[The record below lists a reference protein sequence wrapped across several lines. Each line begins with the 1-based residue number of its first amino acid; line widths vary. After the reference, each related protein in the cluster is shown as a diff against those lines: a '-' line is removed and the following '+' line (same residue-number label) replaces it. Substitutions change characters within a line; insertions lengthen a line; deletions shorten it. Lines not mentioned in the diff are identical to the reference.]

1 VVADPDARVSRL
13 RLLPE
18 AERTRMVEEWGRTE
32 GRYPQGLGIVRVFA
46 EVARARSAATALSC
60 GSQTMSYGELDRRSA
75 QCARYLRLRGVQP
88 GSVVGLSVDRSFE
101 LIVGMLGIVKAGG
114 AYCPLEEN
122 NPDARLSSM
131 MKEARVSTVVTMS
144 SQAGRLRSLGAEVVC
159 LDSGWGEIGR
169 EEATD
174 PGAEVTGSSLAY
186 AMYTSGSTGQ
196 PKCVGVPHDAV
207 VRLVRDVTYVH
218 LGPEEV
224 LLQYAPVSFDASTFE
239 IWGALLNGGKLVIMP
254 AGRYSLEEVGSVVQ
268 STGVTTLWLTAAL
281 FHHMV
286 DGPLEFFGGV
296 RQLLAGGEVLSVGHV
311 QKFARRY
318 PQCTLINGYGPTEN
332 TTFTC
337 CYTVKDPEGLGGS
350 VPIGRPVNATHV
362 YILDGH
368 LQPVPV
374 GVPGELYIGGDGLAT
389 GYLHQPSL
397 TAERFIADP
406 YRVGERMYRSGDRV
420 RYRADGNIEF
430 LGRMDA
436 QVKLR
441 GYRIEPGEIEAVL
454 AEEETVKESV
464 VLMHEDAAG
473 EKSLVAYLTAR
484 PGRTIAREAVEKFVR
499 SRLPEY
505 MVPAAWVVLE
515 RFPVTPTGKI
525 DRNDLPD
532 PVAASGAAT
541 PDENGGG
548 NPTENALAQIWARL
562 LPGRTI
568 DRKKSFFEQGGH
580 SLLAMQLASRIMEVF
595 QIRLSLATL
604 FEHPSIPSQA
614 LFIEEK
620 LTEELENMDDG
631 GSPVGGDHS

>member
-1 VVADPDARVSRL
+1 
-13 RLLPE
+13 
-18 AERTRMVEEWGRTE
+18 
-32 GRYPQGLGIVRVFA
+32 VFA
-46 EVARARSAATALSC
+46 EVARARGAATALSC
-60 GSQTMSYGELDRRSA
+60 RSVTMSYGELDRRST
-75 QCARYLRLRGVQP
+75 QCARYLRGRGVKP
-88 GSVVGLSVDRSFE
+88 GSVVGLSVERSLE

-122 NPDARLSSM
+122 NPDARLEYM
-131 MKEARVSTVVTMS
+131 MKEARVSTVVTLS

-159 LDSGWGEIGR
+159 LDSDWGEIGR
-169 EEATD
+169 EEETD
-174 PGAEVTGSSLAY
+174 LGVEVTGSSLAY

-207 VRLVRDVTYVH
+207 VRLVRGVTYVH

-254 AGRYSLEEVGSVVQ
+254 AGRYSLEEVGGVVQ
-268 STGVTTLWLTAAL
+268 SEGVTTLWLTAAL

-318 PQCTLINGYGPTEN
+318 PQCTVINGYGPTEN

-397 TAERFIADP
+397 TAERFVADP
-406 YRVGERMYRSGDRV
+406 HRPGERMYRSGDRV
-420 RYRADGNIEF
+420 RSLADGNIEF
-430 LGRMDA
+430 LGRIDA

-454 AEEETVKESV
+454 AEEGTVKESV
-464 VLMHEDAAG
+464 VLVPEDASG

-484 PGRTIAREAVEKFVR
+484 PGRTIAHEAVEKFVR

-515 RFPVTPTGKI
+515 SFPLTPNGKI
-525 DRNDLPD
+525 DRNSLPD
-532 PVAASGAAT
+532 PAAASGAAA
-541 PDENGGG
+541 PGEAGEG
-548 NPTENALAQIWARL
+548 NPTENAIAQIWSRL

-568 DRKKSFFEQGGH
+568 DRKRSFFEQGGH

-595 QIRLSLATL
+595 QIKLSLATL
-604 FEHPSIPSQA
+604 FEHPTIPSLA
-614 LFIEEK
+614 LVIEEK
-620 LTEELENMDDG
+620 LTEELENMDDD
-631 GSPVGGDHS
+631 GSPVPGDLP